1 MVGRYTLL
9 SKVGEGGM
17 GVVHLAEY
25 PPGHHVA
32 IKLLRPHVV
41 SDDHGRARM
50 AREVTSLR
58 RVRSPRVAE
67 VYDADPWGETPYI
80 VTRFVPGP
88 SLQDRV
94 ESSGPLRGGELQRFA
109 SGLAEALA
117 AVHHV
122 GVLHRDI
129 KPSNVLLDGADP
141 VLIDFGLA
149 QLCDDARITYSGWLL
164 GTPGYLAP
172 EILYGEGPTPQA
184 DVHSW
189 AATVVY
195 AATGRGPYGKGPA
208 VAVMDR
214 VRRGEHDLSAV
225 PDSLYWIVRQCLSPD
240 PRDRPSSR
248 QLADWL
254 AGWVAQTR
262 AEATDRSGDTSR
274 TLLHPAQV
282 APVGSAA
289 AGPAP
294 AGAAWAVPGVPR
306 ARSATPTAYQP
317 ATLAGQPAGPVQE
330 GLVPAVRRQPGIALR
345 MLFWGAIGCLV
356 VAGFLTAPVPA
367 AGAVCIAAWM
377 LRTVAVRAGRLQGWR
392 ARRGYR
398 RGDSYLATACTP
410 WFAVVALPG
419 AVVNA
424 AVALVDAAL
433 VVLVATLATPPRALV
448 YVLALG
454 GLATG
459 VFVYWGPFS
468 RETRAGG
475 AMLAGAA
482 LRSRATTVVTLVLVS
497 VAVVGLLMT
506 RQVVGPAYAPIP
518 APPWGHSLRSSLP

>member
-1 MVGRYTLL
+1 MVGRYALL
-9 SKVGEGGM
+9 TKVGEGGM

-25 PPGHHVA
+25 PAGNHVA

-88 SLQDRV
+88 SLQERV
-94 ESSGPLRGGELQRFA
+94 ASVGPMSGGELDRFA
-109 SGLAEALA
+109 WGLAQALA
-117 AVHHV
+117 AVHDA

-129 KPSNVLLDGADP
+129 KPSNVLLEGCDP

-172 EILYGEGPTPQA
+172 EILYGDDPTPQA

-195 AATGRGPYGKGPA
+195 AATGKGPYGTGPA

-214 VRRGEHDLSAV
+214 VRRGEHDLAGV
-225 PDSLYWIVRQCLSPD
+225 PDSLYWVVRQALSPD
-240 PRDRPSSR
+240 PGDRPSSR

-254 AGWVAQTR
+254 AGLGAGTNGAPTTAQLTYRQPIQQTGAAPPAFSGGSAVGSGPVFPTQGR
-262 AEATDRSGDTSR
+262 AVTQPA
-274 TLLHPAQV
+274 HPAPSFAAQRPV
-282 APVGSAA
+282 ASQPLPVAA
-289 AGPAP
+289 ARRR
-294 AGAAWAVPGVPR
+294 PGVL
-306 ARSATPTAYQP
+306 ARMS
-317 ATLAGQPAGPVQE
+317 
-330 GLVPAVRRQPGIALR
+330 
-345 MLFWGAIGCLV
+345 FWGAVGCLM
-356 VAGFLTAPVPA
+356 VAAFVTAPVTA
-367 AGAVCIAAWM
+367 ALAVCLAGWA
-377 LRTVAVRAGRLQGWR
+377 LRTVHVRAVRLGGWR
-392 ARRGYR
+392 SSRGYR
-398 RGDSYLATACTP
+398 RGDAVLATACTP
-410 WFAVVALPG
+410 WFALVALPG

-424 AVALVDAAL
+424 GVALVDAAL
-433 VVLVATLATPPRALV
+433 VVLVATLATPPRTLV

-454 GLATG
+454 GIATG

-475 AMLAGAA
+475 ATVTRAA
-482 LRSRATTVVTLVLVS
+482 LRSRATALV
-497 VAVVGLLMT
+497 VVGLLCAGAVALMVT
-506 RQVVGPAYAPIP
+506 REVAGPAYSPLP
-518 APPWGHSLRSSLP
+518 APPWAHSLRTSLP